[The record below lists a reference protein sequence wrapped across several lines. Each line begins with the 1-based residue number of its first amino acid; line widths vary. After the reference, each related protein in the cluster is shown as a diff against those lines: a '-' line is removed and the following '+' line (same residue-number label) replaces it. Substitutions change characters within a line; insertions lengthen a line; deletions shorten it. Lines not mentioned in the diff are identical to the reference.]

1 MSVLDLT
8 ITTLDNYNMAVQKP
22 SIPKG
27 TRDFSPA
34 EMACRNYIF
43 DTVKSIFK
51 KYGYAPLETPAMENL
66 TTLLGKYGDEG
77 DKLLFKILNSGEAF
91 AGVDAEELSHSNAL
105 SLKVCEKGLRYDLT
119 VPFARYV
126 VQHQNEITF
135 PFKRFQ
141 IQPVWRA
148 DRPQKGRY
156 REFYQCDVDVIG
168 SQSQINELEL
178 VQIADEVFR
187 KLDINVCIKI
197 NNRKVLQGL
206 AEIIGHPDKLVDIT
220 VAIDKIDKI
229 GLQAVKEELSERGID
244 SDGIAILEPILQ
256 MQGTNREK
264 LAAIRTVLSGS
275 SAALGSTG
283 SAPGSTASSC
293 GSVTNGS
300 SCTSHNSAPG
310 STASEVG
317 LKGVDELEELF
328 NYIESANIKQK
339 VEIDLSL
346 ARGLNYYTGA
356 IFEVKALD
364 FQIGSICGGGRYDN
378 LTGIFGLP
386 NISGVG
392 ISFGADRI
400 YDVLKGLDKFPKDAI
415 EGTKLLFSNMGSAET
430 AYALPI
436 AAQLRSQGISCEIY
450 PDNTKLK
457 KQFDYATKKGIRYFA
472 IIGEDE
478 IKAGE
483 VTLKDLTTGTQ
494 QRVPKEELN
503 SLL

>member
-1 MSVLDLT
+1 
-8 ITTLDNYNMAVQKP
+8 MAVQKP

-91 AGVDAEELSHSNAL
+91 AGVDAGELSHSNAL

-264 LAAIRTVLSGS
+264 LAAIRTVLSGRG
-275 SAALGSTG
+275 A
-283 SAPGSTASSC
+283 
-293 GSVTNGS
+293 
-300 SCTSHNSAPG
+300 APG

-328 NYIESANIKQK
+328 NYIESASIKQK

>member
-1 MSVLDLT
+1 MLHLSVLDLT

-229 GLQAVKEELSERGID
+229 GLQAVKEELAERGID

-264 LAAIRTVLSGS
+264 LAAIRTFLSGRS
-275 SAALGSTG
+275 CISGCSDSASGS
-283 SAPGSTASSC
+283 
-293 GSVTNGS
+293 
-300 SCTSHNSAPG
+300 SAPG

-494 QRVPKEELN
+494 QRVPKEELS